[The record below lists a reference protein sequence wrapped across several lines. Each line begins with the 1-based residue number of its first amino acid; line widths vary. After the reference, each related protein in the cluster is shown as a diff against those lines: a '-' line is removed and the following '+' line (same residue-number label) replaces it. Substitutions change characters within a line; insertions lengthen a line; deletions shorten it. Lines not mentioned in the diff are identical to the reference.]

1 MKRLGIIDRLQAGE
15 VLIMDGATGSE
26 LQQRGVDVNKGSVE
40 GRLGVW
46 SAAAN
51 LDAPDVVRAIHE
63 DYLKAGAEIITSN
76 NFYTSRTMM
85 NVIGKQD
92 QWEEY
97 TRRAGELA
105 CQARDAINP
114 EAYVAGGIAPPE
126 DKCNLYEQFVE
137 QARVLAAA
145 GVDFMLA
152 EYMAGDSVMEDPL
165 SDCVTAVDACAQ
177 SGLPVI
183 LGVCRVSERGTM
195 YDGTSFD
202 ALVSAL
208 EGHPVDAICLMCSYP
223 QDIDTPRLRRES
235 EVRHFPRRALF
246 HAWAGRVHP
255 RTLRRGCSWLEGDRC
270 PNHRRLLRYDTRPY
284 SSGASLRQALAG
296 RRGQGADC
304 QGHFGAPLKPAIR
317 AEKKRNI

>member
-1 MKRLGIIDRLQAGE
+1 MTRPGIIDRLQSGE

-26 LQQRGVDVNKGSVE
+26 LQRRGVDVNKGSVE

-51 LDAPDVVRAIHE
+51 LDAPEVVQSIHE
-63 DYLKAGAEIITSN
+63 DYLKAGAEIIISN

-85 NVIGKQD
+85 NVIGKQN

-97 TRRAGELA
+97 TRRGGELA
-105 CQARDAINP
+105 CLARDAVNP
-114 EAYVAGGIAPPE
+114 NAYVAGGIAPPE
-126 DKCNLYEQFVE
+126 HKCNLYEQFVE
-137 QARVLAAA
+137 QGRVLAAA

-152 EYMAGDSVMEDPL
+152 EYMAGDSIMEDPL
-165 SDCVTAVDACAQ
+165 TDCVTAVDACAQ

-208 EGHPVDAICLMCSYP
+208 DGHPVAAICLMCSYP
-223 QDIDTPRLRRES
+223 QDITGSLPRLRDAYGGPIGAYAHLDYDENPKFGAAPD
-235 EVRHFPRRALF
+235 EPFF
-246 HAWAGRVHP
+246 
-255 RTLRRGCSWLEGDRC
+255 TL
-270 PNHRRLLRYDTRPY
+270 
-284 SSGASLRQALAG
+284 
-296 RRGQGADC
+296 GQGENTPEHYAEVAV
-304 QGHFGAPLKPAIR
+304 GWKETGAQIIGGCCATTPDHIR
-317 AEKKRNI
+317 AVRAAVKP